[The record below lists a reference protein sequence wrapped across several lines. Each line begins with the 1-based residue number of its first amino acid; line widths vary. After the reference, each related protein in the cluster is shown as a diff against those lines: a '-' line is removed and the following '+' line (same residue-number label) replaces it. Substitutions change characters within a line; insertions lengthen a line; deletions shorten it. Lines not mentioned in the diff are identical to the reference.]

1 MPRKSHQAA
10 SSSSSGVGA
19 FVIVG
24 LALGAAVGVDDG
36 VEEGT
41 VVGTVVGTCVGTGT
55 GIGVGCGVI
64 VGADDGVAVG
74 SAVGSAVGRA
84 VGTALGAADG
94 AAVCAC
100 ATATSNAYRARQPGR
115 SISSCSCVT
124 FPSALLLGSP
134 LLPSMATRR
143 LRAIGAAS
151 ITVAQSPMEPLRRAD
166 RSLLAWALG
175 VQRFLASTAYGF
187 SSSTGNKSIGRP
199 TLPTVP

>member
-1 MPRKSHQAA
+1 MPRKSHHAV

-36 VEEGT
+36 AEEGT

-94 AAVCAC
+94 AVVCAC
-100 ATATSNAYRARQPGR
+100 ATATSNAYRAGR
-115 SISSCSCVT
+115 LICSCSCHLPIGLVT
-124 FPSALLLGSP
+124 GQPTTAIDGI
-134 LLPSMATRR
+134 ATSNRR
-143 LRAIGAAS
+143 RIDY
-151 ITVAQSPMEPLRRAD
+151 RRAVTNGAVAKL
-166 RSLLAWALG
+166 RQEPVGGRWAYNALIAM
-175 VQRFLASTAYGF
+175 VPSGF
-187 SSSTGNKSIGRP
+187 STLHTGKTSIGRP